1 MRARE
6 AVRRERERAKFGVF
20 RGKKI
25 EIGSH
30 HEREKRVSKYTSRS
44 WGKNESAGEYKRGLG
59 HFNIG

>member
-1 MRARE
+1 MRARGGGE
-6 AVRRERERAKFGVF
+6 NEREGEIRSFQ
-20 RGKKI
+20 REKI